1 MNDASLTDEAPNLLP
16 SVRGS
21 CPAHHIVAGNTFLRH
36 LIPPREKDCP
46 DDGIEAAV
54 MSVVES
60 KPLLT
65 LIPMQ
70 LTAFVGVGRLNIL
83 LYFLFIRSSFDP
95 FIHRSFVPFLF
106 VDSIITVLNSAYFTY
121 A

>member
-83 LYFLFIRSSFDP
+83 YTLFFIHSFIIRSIHPSFV
-95 FIHRSFVPFLF
+95 RSF
-106 VDSIITVLNSAYFTY
+106 SIRR
-121 A
+121 